1 MDDEIVVKIQRTIA
15 TSKPEEAHVVHLL
28 SLARKLIE
36 RVPALQVRQFS
47 VLKFYCD
54 WSLHSK
60 IDRSEAGGTLLA
72 KLHDIV
78 SADLDSPGSIQ
89 AFVADLGRALSL
101 DQVRDDLNAIVR
113 QFGGPGETAGIDK
126 WRSLVPII
134 VEIVSNVPLTNGG
147 GSSRLKAIAQGMQSR
162 PLRGSMSVIESLAI
176 VRNSQI
182 EKTSQDPN
190 VAFWLELATS
200 LNNGTLKFRAPLRLN

>member
-1 MDDEIVVKIQRTIA
+1 MDDEIIAKIQRALA
-15 TSKPEEAHVVHLL
+15 TSTPEEAHVVHLL

-36 RVPALQVRQFS
+36 RVPAIQVRQFS

-60 IDRSEAGGTLLA
+60 IDRSETGGTLLA

-78 SADLDSPGSIQ
+78 RADLDSPGDIRT
-89 AFVADLGRALSL
+89 FVAELGRALSL
-101 DQVRDDLNAIVR
+101 DQVRNDLNAIVH
-113 QFGGPGETAGIDK
+113 QFGGQQEIAGTGK
-126 WRSLVPII
+126 WRSMVPII
-134 VEIVSNVPLTNGG
+134 VEIISNVPLTNGG

-162 PLRGSMSVIESLAI
+162 PLRGSTSVIESLAI

-182 EKTSQDPN
+182 GKADQDPN
-190 VAFWLELATS
+190 VPFWVELGTS
-200 LNNGTLKFRAPLRLN
+200 FNNGTLKFRAPLRLH